1 MYPYAY
7 FDKDNDASEGTKG
20 DFIFRDYT
28 DDGMEYVSIMFE
40 MKNEGDTTATKHKK
54 RGLLCKTRQRP
65 HYKGV

>member
-40 MKNEGDTTATKHKK
+40 MKNEGDTTATKA
-54 RGLLCKTRQRP
+54 
-65 HYKGV
+65 